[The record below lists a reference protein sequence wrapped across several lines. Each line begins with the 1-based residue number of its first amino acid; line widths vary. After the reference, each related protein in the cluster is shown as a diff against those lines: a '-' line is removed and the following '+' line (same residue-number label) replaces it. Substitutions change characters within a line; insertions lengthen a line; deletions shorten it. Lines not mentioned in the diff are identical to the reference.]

1 MNKEPFMNIQL
12 ILGVFVVTVA
22 AVCGTLL
29 LIKRIDV
36 AFQERKFQRELEE
49 AGKNRRQQ
57 MWVSSYELRWEALYQ
72 EEKQRRITQEAI
84 NNDLRKTIRRQN
96 ELLGRVKVVD
106 L

>member
-1 MNKEPFMNIQL
+1 MNIQL

-36 AFQERKFQRELEE
+36 AYQERKFQRELEE
-49 AGKNRRQQ
+49 AEKNRKQQ
-57 MWVSSYELRWEALYQ
+57 IWASSYELRWEALYQ

-84 NNDLRKTIRRQN
+84 NRDLRKTIRRQN
-96 ELLGRVKVVD
+96 ELLGRVKVAD